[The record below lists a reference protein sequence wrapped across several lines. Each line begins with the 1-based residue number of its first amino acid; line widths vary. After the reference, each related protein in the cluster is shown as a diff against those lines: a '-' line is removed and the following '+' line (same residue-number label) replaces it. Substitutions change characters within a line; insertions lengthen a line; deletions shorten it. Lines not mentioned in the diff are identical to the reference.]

1 MIAETLL
8 LTKLK
13 FTGTF
18 SKVVLEFTTEY
29 NGTLKQ
35 GDILDV
41 TIQEKPKRRKVDGE
55 WVEVGTELVIIAFC
69 RKRG

>member
-1 MIAETLL
+1 MLFKID
-8 LTKLK
+8 KK
-13 FTGTF
+13 WYNQ
-18 SKVVLEFTTEY
+18 FTTEY
-29 NGTLKQ
+29 NGVLKQ
-35 GDILDV
+35 GDILDI